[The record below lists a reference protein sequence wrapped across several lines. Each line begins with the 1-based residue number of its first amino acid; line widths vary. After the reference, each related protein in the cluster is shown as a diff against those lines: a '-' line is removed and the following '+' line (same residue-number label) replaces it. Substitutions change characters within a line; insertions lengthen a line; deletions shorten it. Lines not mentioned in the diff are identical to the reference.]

1 MVRKENSMK
10 AKIKKVG
17 FADKTFDML
26 NFLFMITVLVVTLYP
41 IIVIVSSSFSSAEA
55 LMSGKVKLFP
65 VDFTLEGYKAV
76 FKNKTIWTGLG
87 NSVFYTVVGTLVNM
101 LFTILAAYPL
111 SREDFKPR
119 GAISLLFA
127 FTMWFGGGLIP
138 NYLLVRDLGLFNTRW
153 AMIIPS
159 AMNVW
164 NMIIIR
170 TYFQSSISKEI
181 LEAAK
186 IDGCSDYRYLWKI
199 AVPLAKPAIAVVALY
214 YAVANWNVFMQAY
227 IYLQKPDLFPIQ
239 VVLRD
244 ILLLSQTQEMAGDV
258 ASETNARLLSELL
271 KYSVVI
277 IASLPMVIIY
287 PFVQKYFVKG
297 IMIGGVKG

>member
-1 MVRKENSMK
+1 MK